1 MVLKEVCSQKLTTNI
16 YNNYNLKEVYILI
29 FFFFFFYSCDAKL
42 CFQKQLLQ
50 SRMIF
55 KKSFAAQVIF
65 LIINIEIGCPA

>member
-16 YNNYNLKEVYILI
+16 YNNYNLKGLYFDIFYLI
-29 FFFFFFYSCDAKL
+29 YSCDAKL

-65 LIINIEIGCPA
+65 LIINIENGCPA